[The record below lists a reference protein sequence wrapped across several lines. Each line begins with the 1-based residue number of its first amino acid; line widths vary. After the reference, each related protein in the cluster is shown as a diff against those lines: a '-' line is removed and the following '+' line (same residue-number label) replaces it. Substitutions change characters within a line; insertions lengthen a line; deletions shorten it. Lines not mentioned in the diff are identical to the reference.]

1 MSESV
6 IKKIEDILKNKSE
19 LKFNICSTPYGRE
32 CTSRA
37 DFNDEQLSKSLKEAV
52 LNFDSQYHDENH
64 LNIGDSRI
72 YKFTFEKEMSLE
84 ILYHDHHEYS
94 QLEEHIKKHIIIIL
108 SEALNCKT
116 EEFEEKFYFTFKFST
131 IKKYDE
137 DMRVYDWKSENEVK
151 VDKSVIE
158 KIKQKCFQL
167 SHEFGR
173 NTFEDYC
180 EFEYELSSDEDFHI
194 LESWNANFEFKELKE
209 NLKFFNN
216 NYV

>member
-1 MSESV
+1 MSGSV

-72 YKFTFEKEMSLE
+72 YKFTFEKEISLE

-108 SEALNCKT
+108 SEALNCKP
-116 EEFEEKFYFTFKFST
+116 K
-131 IKKYDE
+131 
-137 DMRVYDWKSENEVK
+137 
-151 VDKSVIE
+151 
-158 KIKQKCFQL
+158 
-167 SHEFGR
+167 
-173 NTFEDYC
+173 
-180 EFEYELSSDEDFHI
+180 
-194 LESWNANFEFKELKE
+194 
-209 NLKFFNN
+209 NLKKSFISLLNFLP
-216 NYV
+216 